1 MHIALARSD
10 NMGDLLFSLPLAASL
25 KKHIPNTKV
34 TLIARDY
41 VKDIADASP
50 YIDNF
55 LSHDQLLKMEEDF
68 AAEFIKKHQFDS
80 ILILKGNKNI
90 LQIAKKAKIPHIV
103 SHLKNYFW
111 YVLSFS
117 PFKFKIINTN
127 FKSKKGT
134 LHFAQKLLKFLQFYN
149 IDSMIERDDL
159 SAYLKLNVRNSS
171 KVLNLLENKKFNLVI
186 HLGTNGNTSEW
197 PLDQFNSLI
206 RQLPVNVNILLT
218 GSLSE
223 KKKFSSIIKSHAKAI
238 DLFGKLNGAELL
250 CLLKNADGLIA
261 NATGPLHLA
270 AALNTKVLGLY
281 PSRPSVNT
289 ERWGPLG
296 KSVSTLTAPIC
307 VLSEKNKKCD
317 CMKKIT
323 VEEVLSF
330 IKENWLVAKKIYLE

>member
-1 MHIALARSD
+1 MNIALARSD

-25 KKHIPNTKV
+25 KKHIPNAKI
-34 TLIARDY
+34 TLIAREY

-50 YIDNF
+50 YIDHF
-55 LSHDQLLKMEEDF
+55 LSHEYLLKMEVSD
-68 AAEFIKKHQFDS
+68 AADYLNKHQIDS
-80 ILILKGNKNI
+80 ILILKGNETI
-90 LQIAKKAKIPHIV
+90 LQLAKKAKIPHIV

-111 YVLSFS
+111 YVLSLN
-117 PFKFKIINTN
+117 PFKFKIVNTN

-134 LHFAQKLLKFLQFYN
+134 LHFAQKCLKFLHFYN
-149 IDSMIERDDL
+149 IDSMLKRSDL
-159 SAYLKLNVRNSS
+159 SAYLKLNVRNSP
-171 KVLNLLENKKFNLVI
+171 KVLKLLEQKKFNLVI

-197 PLDQFNSLI
+197 PLDQFNLLI
-206 RQLPVNVNILLT
+206 KQLPKNVNILLT
-218 GSLSE
+218 GSLEE
-223 KKKFSSIIKSHAKAI
+223 KKKFSMILQSHTKVT

-281 PSRPSVNT
+281 PSRPTVNT

-296 KSVSTLTAPIC
+296 KSVGTISAPIC
-307 VLSEKNKKCD
+307 ALSEKNKKCD

-323 VEEVLSF
+323 VEEVLNY
-330 IKENWLVAKKIYLE
+330 IQKNWLEIKKI

>member
-10 NMGDLLFSLPLAASL
+10 NMGDLLFTLPLAASL
-25 KKHIPNTKV
+25 KKNIPDAKI

-50 YIDNF
+50 YIDYF
-55 LSHDQLLKMEEDF
+55 LSHDHLLKMEMV
-68 AAEFIKKHQFDS
+68 AAADHLKKHKIDS
-80 ILILKGNKNI
+80 ILILKGNENI

-111 YVLSFS
+111 YTLSLS
-117 PFKFKIINTN
+117 PFKFKIVNTN
-127 FKSKKGT
+127 FKSEKGT
-134 LHFAQKLLKFLQFYN
+134 LHFAQKLLKFLHFYN
-149 IDSMIERDDL
+149 IDSMLEREEL
-159 SAYLKLNVRNSS
+159 SAYLKLNVRNS
-171 KVLNLLENKKFNLVI
+171 KKILNLLEKKKFNLVI

-197 PLDQFNSLI
+197 PLDQFNLLI
-206 RQLPVNVNILLT
+206 KQLPINVNILLT
-218 GSLSE
+218 GSIHE
-223 KKKFSSIIKSHAKAI
+223 KKKFASILKTHAKAV

-270 AALNTKVLGLY
+270 AALDTNVLGLY
-281 PSRPSVNT
+281 PSRPTVNT

-296 KSVSTLTAPIC
+296 KHVITISAPIC
-307 VLSEKNKKCD
+307 ALSERNKKCD

-323 VEEVLSF
+323 VEEVLNV
-330 IKENWLVAKKIYLE
+330 IKDKWLKVK